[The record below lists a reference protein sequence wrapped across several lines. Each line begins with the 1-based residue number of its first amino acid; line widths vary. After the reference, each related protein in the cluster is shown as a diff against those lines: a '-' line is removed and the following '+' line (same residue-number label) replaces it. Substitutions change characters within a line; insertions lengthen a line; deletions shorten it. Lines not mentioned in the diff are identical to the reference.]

1 MRALSLISI
10 WSILLLCACAGQKEA
25 TLPTKWARADGQPVN
40 SGLLDI
46 DTLNCKD
53 RMQTPDK
60 MPQGKPDK
68 DAYIQAMV
76 EDFLKCMRDRG
87 YVQTKS

>member
-1 MRALSLISI
+1 MALRALALT
-10 WSILLLCACAGQKEA
+10 SILLLGACAGQKEA

-60 MPQGKPDK
+60 PPQGKPDK
-68 DAYIQAMV
+68 DAYVQAMV
-76 EDFLKCMRDRG
+76 DDFLKCMRDRG